1 MSSAFDP
8 GDDLVIVTAQVH
20 GPTADTVVRLALDTG
35 AVGTLINPAIL
46 TAIGYDLSQTSQH
59 VRIATASGIETV
71 PRLVLSQ
78 FTALEQQQTDFL
90 ITCHTLPAETGVDGL
105 LGLDFIR
112 RQRLVV
118 DFRTGRVTLE

>member
-1 MSSAFDP
+1 MSSVFDP
-8 GDDLVIVTAQVH
+8 GDDLVIVTAQVD

-35 AVGTLINPAIL
+35 AVGTVINPAIL
-46 TAIGYDLSQTSQH
+46 TAIGYDLTQAREHS
-59 VRIATASGIETV
+59 RIVTASGIETV
-71 PRLVLSQ
+71 SRLVLSR
-78 FTALEQQQTDFL
+78 FTALEQQRTDFL
-90 ITCHTLPAETGVDGL
+90 VTCHTLPAATGVDGL